1 MRVID
6 IIQQH
11 GNSIKWGNST
21 MSASSLLEQFM
32 FSQKQQRTLVGSLS
46 GGEKRRLALLL
57 ILMNNPNFLILD
69 EPTNDFDIMTINV
82 LEQFL
87 MQFSGCLIIIS
98 HDRYFM
104 DKLVDHLFVMEGDG
118 VVTDFWGSYTDWH
131 NQRKTGKSHQVS
143 KEETSR

>member
-6 IIQQH
+6 LIQQM
-11 GNSIKWGNST
+11 GNNIKWGKST
-21 MSASSLLEQFM
+21 LSASSLLEQFM
-32 FSQKQQRTLVGSLS
+32 FSQKQQRTLVESLS

-57 ILMNNPNFLILD
+57 ILMQNPNFLILD

-87 MQFSGCLIIIS
+87 MSYSGCLVIIS

-104 DKLVDHLFVMEGDG
+104 DKLVDHLFVME
-118 VVTDFWGSYTDWH
+118 
-131 NQRKTGKSHQVS
+131 
-143 KEETSR
+143 